1 MAPEWFFALLVGAVI
16 AMLVHLY
23 FERGMCGLRV
33 TRGSVRAHYGVVPP
47 AALGD
52 VQDALRASNASGR
65 ITILGG
71 GKFPR
76 VEFRGSFSEN
86 EKQRVRNVLGNV
98 PTTRFR
104 A

>member
-1 MAPEWFFALLVGAVI
+1 MSG
-16 AMLVHLY
+16 H
-23 FERGMCGLRV
+23 
-33 TRGSVRAHYGVVPP
+33 H
-47 AALGD
+47 
-52 VQDALRASNASGR
+52 ASGEIIEPLAHDFAISR
-65 ITILGG
+65 RELVQSLGAGILITVLGG